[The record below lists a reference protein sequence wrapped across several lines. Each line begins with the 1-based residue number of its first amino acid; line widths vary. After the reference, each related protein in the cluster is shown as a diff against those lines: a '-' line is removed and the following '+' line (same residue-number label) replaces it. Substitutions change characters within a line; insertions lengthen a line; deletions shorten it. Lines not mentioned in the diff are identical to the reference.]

1 MKEGILGYNIVVLAK
16 QVPDTHDVSG
26 DVMKD
31 DGTINRAA
39 LPSVFNPEDLNA
51 LEMALSIKDSFGGE
65 VTVVTMG
72 PPSAAEILRN
82 SLYRGADK
90 VYLASDIKFAGSDT
104 WATAYSLA
112 KIIEKIVPNY
122 DFVFAGRQ
130 AIDGDTAQVGPQ
142 VAEKLDINQITYVKE
157 IKKINNNKIELK
169 RLIEGGEEVVESGLP
184 VLCTVIDEANDP
196 RPPKIRK
203 MMKFKNA
210 MSELDFKKAMHKM
223 IEFETE
229 KELKKYLKKNDLLIP
244 VVKADDLEIDV
255 EKIGIFGSPTK
266 VKNIESVV
274 LKKEETKEITPDKKG
289 SMELIRELKDAKII
303 G

>member
-72 PPSAAEILRN
+72 PPSASEILRN

-112 KIIEKIVPNY
+112 KIIEKIVPDY

>member
-72 PPSAAEILRN
+72 PPSASEILRN

-112 KIIEKIVPNY
+112 KIIEKIVPDY

-229 KELKKYLKKNDLLIP
+229 KELKEYLKENDLLIP
-244 VVKADDLEIDV
+244 VVKADDLKIDV

-289 SMELIRELKDAKII
+289 AMELIRELKDAKII

>member
-229 KELKKYLKKNDLLIP
+229 KELKKYLKENDLLIP
-244 VVKADDLEIDV
+244 VVKADDLKIDV

>member
-1 MKEGILGYNIVVLAK
+1 MGYNIVVLAK

-72 PPSAAEILRN
+72 PPSASEILRN

-112 KIIEKIVPNY
+112 KIIEKIVPDY

>member
-112 KIIEKIVPNY
+112 KIIEKIVPDY

-203 MMKFKNA
+203 M
-210 MSELDFKKAMHKM
+210 